1 MKDEIRIIIDDLVLN
16 AEVGMPLLSLLKE
29 WKIDIPTL
37 CYHSQLGPLHRCS
50 LCIVEVRR
58 SGEWKAKHACMLACT
73 SGLEIRTISSDIHRL
88 RARAARI
95 LLTRGPF
102 AKPSVEII
110 LHRILSAAKA
120 AGIPDD
126 SQFLPIEIPEESISK
141 DLLDQDP
148 TAQMRQQGCVLCG
161 QCVEMCKKTGNNFL
175 TFLGRGNKLR
185 ISYVNTAATCG
196 KCRACSHV
204 CPTGYIHSTGQA
216 AFAAKLYR

>member
-1 MKDEIRIIIDDLVLN
+1 MKDKTEIIIDGLVLK
-16 AEVGMPLLSLLKE
+16 AKVGMPLLSLLKE

-37 CYHSQLGPLHRCS
+37 CYHAQLGPLHRCS
-50 LCIVEVRR
+50 LCIVELR
-58 SGEWKAKHACMLACT
+58 SGGEWEAKHACMLACT
-73 SGLEIRTISSDIHRL
+73 PGLEIRTISFTIHRL
-88 RARAARI
+88 RARAARM

-102 AKPSVEII
+102 AKPSVGIM
-110 LHRILSAAKA
+110 LHHILSAAKE

-126 SQFLPIEIPEESISK
+126 SQFLPTAIPEESISI
-141 DLLDQDP
+141 DLLGQDP
-148 TAQMRQQGCVLCG
+148 AGQMRQQGCILCG
-161 QCVEMCKKTGNNFL
+161 QCVEMCKKTGNHFL
-175 TFLGRGNKLR
+175 TFLGRGKKLR